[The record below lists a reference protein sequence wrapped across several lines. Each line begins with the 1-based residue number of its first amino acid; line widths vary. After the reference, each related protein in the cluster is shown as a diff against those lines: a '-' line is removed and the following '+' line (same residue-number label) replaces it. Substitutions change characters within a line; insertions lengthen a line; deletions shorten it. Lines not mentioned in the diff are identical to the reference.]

1 MFPLEI
7 ALWSSQAT
15 GSFGKPMLKRV
26 SLFDAL
32 RDISIPLDI
41 KEWSEGKILRNIAL
55 TTI

>member
-1 MFPLEI
+1 VFPLEI

>member
-1 MFPLEI
+1 
-7 ALWSSQAT
+7 
-15 GSFGKPMLKRV
+15 MLKRV